1 MFTPLTGIRVLDL
14 GHLLAGPYCS
24 YLLALM
30 GAEVVKVE
38 PPGHG
43 DWTRGMGSDP
53 ALNARGMG
61 LSYLAQ
67 NAGKRSVTVNLKDPR
82 GVNIV
87 RRLAAGAQAF
97 LENMRPGVIDR
108 LGLGWEF
115 LRKDNPALV
124 YCSLSGFGQEGP
136 LSHRPAYDHVIQAM
150 SGLMSI
156 NGHPDGE
163 PLKLGAPFIDY
174 ASGVNAA
181 LAVVSALH
189 EVRRTGQ
196 GCRLDVSMLDTM
208 LNLFTSHVVQYV
220 NAGTQPARIG
230 NDAPSGITTA
240 GAFSA
245 SDGPVLIAANAESH
259 FEPLARAIGR
269 ADLIADSRFA
279 TPAARQANR
288 ASLRAEMGNAIAKR
302 SAAEWEEIL
311 EAAGVPAARP
321 RSIPEIVDDPHVQAR
336 GVVQWL
342 AGGERNQ
349 RLGVTGAGFNVDGTA
364 IGPQTRPPALGADTE
379 AVLHEIGI
387 SDAEIETLRRDGVV

>member
-1 MFTPLTGIRVLDL
+1 MFTPLSGIRILDL
-14 GHLLAGPYCS
+14 SHLLAGPYCS

-30 GAEVVKVE
+30 GAEVLKIE

-43 DWTRGMGSDP
+43 DWTRGIGSDH
-53 ALNARGMG
+53 ALNAQGMG

-67 NAGKRSVTVNLKDPR
+67 NADKRSATVNLKDPR
-82 GVNIV
+82 GVAIV
-87 RRLAAGAQAF
+87 RQLATRSQVF

-108 LGLGWEF
+108 LGLGWET
-115 LRKDNPALV
+115 LHDENPALV

-136 LSHRPAYDHVIQAM
+136 LSLRPAYDHVIQAM

-181 LAVVSALH
+181 LAVVCALH
-189 EVRRTGQ
+189 ETRRTGK

-220 NAGTQPARIG
+220 NAGTRPARIG

-245 SDGPVLIAANAESH
+245 SDGPILIAANAESH

-269 ADLIADSRFA
+269 ADLIEDSRFA
-279 TPAARQANR
+279 TPAGRQSNR
-288 ASLRAEMGNAIAKR
+288 TELRAEMGKALAKR
-302 SAAEWEEIL
+302 TASEWEGIL

-342 AGGERNQ
+342 AGGEKSP
-349 RLGVTGAGFNVDGTA
+349 RLGFTGAGFNVDGAA
-364 IGPQTRPPALGADTE
+364 IGPQRPPPALGAHTE
-379 AVLHEIGI
+379 AVLHELGI
-387 SDAEIETLRRDGVV
+387 SDEEIAALRHDGVV